1 MVRQVLGGKGV
12 GKTASMGV
20 QVSGRKMEK
29 HMIQPYGKGKE
40 VKVMVWGAF
49 WGGGVGSLQIGPRFR
64 GKEDGV
70 LREFIFGII
79 ER

>member
-1 MVRQVLGGKGV
+1 MRGFLGGG
-12 GKTASMGV
+12 
-20 QVSGRKMEK
+20 E
-29 HMIQPYGKGKE
+29 
-40 VKVMVWGAF
+40 
-49 WGGGVGSLQIGPRFR
+49 VGSLQIGPRFR